1 MGPTSLSHDKKV
13 GTVLVLLEN
22 CGDKEINLI
31 AKGFNIYITN
41 WNEKENCMNN

>member
-13 GTVLVLLEN
+13 GTVLLEN

-41 WNEKENCMNN
+41 